1 MPAQYGDATGG
12 VISITTRGPQSKLF
26 GGIELITSGLGESKT
41 GKTQG
46 LDAYGYNFI
55 GFSVGGPIISKI
67 DTATGAK
74 KAVLGYILSGQYTH
88 DNDQDPSAIGIW
100 KVNDEKIKYLQ
111 ENPLRPSVTGT
122 GVNRNAEFLTLSDL
136 VKVKARQNV
145 ASNSVVLN
153 GKIDFK
159 PTSNVNF
166 TLGASMDYANNNQ
179 FRYSYSLMNYS
190 NNQQYISNTIRT
202 YGRMTW
208 KFGNNESNKDIKEAS
223 TIKNAF
229 FSMQVGYTSQ
239 KETYQDATHKNRL
252 LITATLEIFSNQKPL
267 LILIQP
273 EQLKI
278 LFLVVMS
285 QLVAF
290 SRWVF

>member
-1 MPAQYGDATGG
+1 M
-12 VISITTRGPQSKLF
+12 
-26 GGIELITSGLGESKT
+26 
-41 GKTQG
+41 
-46 LDAYGYNFI
+46 
-55 GFSVGGPIISKI
+55 
-67 DTATGAK
+67 
-74 KAVLGYILSGQYTH
+74 
-88 DNDQDPSAIGIW
+88 
-100 KVNDEKIKYLQ
+100 NDEKIKYLQ

-252 LITATLEIFSNQKPL
+252 FDYGYIGDFQQSKAPSYSYTTRTIKDPISGSYVPISGFFKMGFLTRHIHTIERIQKIRSKQITQ
-267 LILIQP
+267 
-273 EQLKI
+273 I
-278 LFLVVMS
+278 LFM
-285 QLVAF
+285 AF
-290 SRWVF
+290 LIIG